1 MGESV
6 FSNAIYLDDVPQEQW
21 KNYIGNGYRS
31 VAYLT
36 DHEKKGQIVL
46 FGFDKAGNRKTF
58 IAPWKS
64 HIHYRVK
71 YDTGRRDIYDNF
83 IETRWFNSSFERKK
97 RLDEIGK
104 SLFIVEC
111 LKPEQEFLQEM
122 FYKDALEPDFNK
134 QDLRIQFIDIETEI
148 SEVFEKPNDARNRIN
163 MITIYDSQTEKYYT
177 WSLEHAEID
186 FKEEPL
192 CKYPKSKFVFYEF
205 NNNEE
210 KLLEHFLDWV
220 ESNYP
225 DVSMGWNTKAYDWP
239 YIVRRIE
246 NVLGK
251 NAAARLSPVGRYRIK
266 EINHDNERADV
277 GAEIEVDIAGL
288 FIADGLVLY
297 RDKFHLAGGPLDG
310 GHGLSNVGEHE
321 GLGKKIQ
328 YEGTLKDLYI
338 KDYQKFYE
346 YNVRDVDLVVKIEE
360 KCKMIALSRMVAGSG
375 LCNYDT
381 IYSSISYLIGSVTQ
395 YARLFMNRTFQSYL
409 NEKKEREAYE
419 GAYVFEP
426 IPGVYDG
433 GIACVDFNS
442 LYPSSIRVMNL
453 SPETYVG
460 KLSLIDNFDKLG
472 AGWRIAFN
480 SEPPIDLND
489 PAVEELW
496 FYPNGDAKRRKKV
509 KKAEIMK
516 LLETKC
522 IFTRNNTLFLKH
534 SVKQGVVSGWCKH
547 FYNLRKST
555 KNKMQALDLALYNN
569 EIPEDKIAETKVEIQ
584 NLDAKQMAYKLAIN
598 SIYGIL
604 GTNHSPL
611 YIVELAQ
618 TVTRLGKF
626 CNISASKFIA
636 KTFKERYGAPDNY
649 ITAVSG
655 DTDSQ
660 FVNISCMAKHLL
672 DKGIGNGSDLSKWS
686 DDDKLKLWK
695 FVDGF
700 VENEVN
706 PYVQNLVKDYCYTEH
721 PEVLRYSLEYVSS
734 GGIYEAKKHYATR
747 KIIAEGPE
755 LVDKIKW
762 SGIELKKASVPAK
775 VKNVL
780 KDIYEG
786 ILLHEWS
793 EKNFI
798 EYVNDVW
805 SDFKKMTIDEISFW
819 KGYSSAREAIG
830 FLQMQKGSTAVASAS
845 TYYNQIINKLGL
857 GKKYDQILLGQK
869 VRFCYVK
876 PTNAYRISYIAFPD
890 GQWPKEFDKIFE
902 IDYEVM
908 FEKLITG
915 SLKGF
920 FSATKFSKVDP
931 SKQVAFDIFE
941 L

>member
-1 MGESV
+1 MSESI
-6 FSNAIYLDDVPQEQW
+6 FSNAIYLDEVPHDQW
-21 KNYIGNGYRS
+21 KNYFGNGYRS

-36 DHEKKGQIVL
+36 DHEKKGQIVF
-46 FGFDKAGNRKTF
+46 FGFDLVGNRKTY
-58 IAPWKS
+58 IISWKS
-64 HIHYRVK
+64 WIKYRVK
-71 YDTGRRDIYDNF
+71 YETPEKDIYENYV
-83 IETRWFNSSFERKK
+83 ETKWFNSSFDRKK
-97 RLDEIGK
+97 RLDDIGS
-104 SLFIVEC
+104 SLHIVEC
-111 LKPEQEFLQEM
+111 MRPEQEFLQEA
-122 FYKDALEPDFNK
+122 FYKVALDEDFNK
-134 QDLRIQFIDIETEI
+134 QELRVQFIDIETEI
-148 SEVFEKPNDARNRIN
+148 SEVFEKPADARNRIN
-163 MITIYDSQTEKYYT
+163 MITIYDSETKKYYT

-192 CKYPKSKFVFYEF
+192 CNYPKDKFVFYEF
-205 NNNEE
+205 HDNEE
-210 KLLEHFLDWV
+210 KLLEHFLDWI
-220 ESNYP
+220 EGNYP
-225 DVSMGWNTKAYDWP
+225 DVSMGWNIKGYDWP

-251 NAAARLSPVGRYRIK
+251 GAAARLSPVGKYRIK

-360 KCKMIALSRMVAGSG
+360 KCKMIALSRMVAGAG

-395 YARLFMNRTFQSYL
+395 FARLEMGRIFQSYL
-409 NEKKEREAYE
+409 NIKKERESYE

-442 LYPSSIRVMNL
+442 LYPSSIRSLNL

-460 KLSLIDNFDKLG
+460 KVSRIMDIDKLG
-472 AGWRIAFN
+472 GAWRIAFN
-480 SEPPIDLND
+480 SEESIDLSD
-489 PAVEELW
+489 PTIDELW
-496 FYPNGDAKRRKKV
+496 FYPQGDIKKRKKI
-509 KKAEIMK
+509 KKQA
-516 LLETKC
+516 LLDLLKTKC
-522 IFTRNNTLFLKH
+522 IFSRNNTLFLKH

-555 KNKMQALDLALYNN
+555 KKKMQALDLAIYKG
-569 EIPEDKIAETKVEIQ
+569 EIPKEKIAETKVEIQ

-618 TVTRLGKF
+618 SITRHGKF

-636 KTFKERYGAPDNY
+636 KTFKERYGVDDNY
-649 ITAVSG
+649 ISAISG

-660 FVNISCMAKHLL
+660 FVNISCIAKHLL
-672 DKGIGNGSDLSKWS
+672 DEGVGNGRDISKWN

-695 FVDGF
+695 FVNNF
-700 VENEVN
+700 VEDEVN
-706 PYVQNLVKDYCYTEH
+706 PYVQNLVSSYCHTEH

-734 GGIYEAKKHYATR
+734 QGIYEAKKHYATR
-747 KIIAEGPE
+747 KVIAEGPE
-755 LVDKIKW
+755 LVDKIKF
-762 SGIELKKASVPAK
+762 SGIELKKASVPAR
-775 VKNVL
+775 VKDVL

-786 ILLHEWS
+786 ILLHGWS

-798 EYVNDVW
+798 EYIYTIWD
-805 SDFKKMTIDEISFW
+805 DFKKMSIDEISFW
-819 KGYSSAREAIG
+819 KGYSSAREATG

-845 TYYNQIINKLGL
+845 TYYNQIIKKLGL

-876 PTNAYRISYIAFPD
+876 PTNEYRIPYIAFPD
-890 GQWPKEFDKIFE
+890 GQWPEEFNKIFE

-908 FEKLITG
+908 FDKLVTS

-920 FSATKFSKVDP
+920 MTATKFSKVDP
-931 SKQVAFDIFE
+931 SKQVEFDIFE

>member
-1 MGESV
+1 MSESI
-6 FSNAIYLDDVPQEQW
+6 FSNAIYLDEVPHDQW
-21 KNYIGNGYRS
+21 KNYFGNGYRS

-36 DHEKKGQIVL
+36 DHEKKGQIVF
-46 FGFDKAGNRKTF
+46 FGFDTVGNRKTY
-58 IAPWKS
+58 IIPWKS
-64 HIHYRVK
+64 WIKYRVK
-71 YDTGRRDIYDNF
+71 YETPEKDIYENF
-83 IETRWFNSSFERKK
+83 VETKWYNSSFERKK
-97 RLDEIGK
+97 RLDDIGS
-104 SLFIVEC
+104 SLHIVEC
-111 LKPEQEFLQEM
+111 LRPEQEFLQEA
-122 FYKDALEPDFNK
+122 FYKVALDPDFNK
-134 QDLRIQFIDIETEI
+134 QDLRVQFIDIETEI
-148 SEVFEKPNDARNRIN
+148 SEVFEKPADARNRIN
-163 MITIYDSQTEKYYT
+163 MITIYDSETQKYYT
-177 WSLEHAEID
+177 WSLEHAKID

-192 CKYPKSKFVFYEF
+192 CNYPKSKFVFYEF
-205 NNNEE
+205 HDNEE
-210 KLLEHFLDWV
+210 RLLEHFLDWV
-220 ESNYP
+220 EANYP
-225 DVSMGWNTKAYDWP
+225 DVSMGWNIKGYDWP

-251 NAAARLSPVGRYRIK
+251 GAAARLSPVGKYRIK

-328 YEGTLKDLYI
+328 YKGTLKDLYL

-360 KCKMIALSRMVAGSG
+360 KCKMIALSRMVAGAG

-395 YARLFMNRTFQSYL
+395 FARLFMDRIFQSYL
-409 NEKKEREAYE
+409 NVKKERESYE

-460 KLSLIDNFDKLG
+460 KLSRIMDIDKLG
-472 AGWRIAFN
+472 GAWRVAFN
-480 SEPPIDLND
+480 SEGPIDLND
-489 PAVEELW
+489 PTLDELW
-496 FYPNGDAKRRKKV
+496 FYPQGDIKKRKKV
-509 KKAEIMK
+509 KKEAIMK

-547 FYNLRKST
+547 FYNLRKTT
-555 KNKMQALDLALYNN
+555 KKKMQALDLALYNG
-569 EIPEDKIAETKVEIQ
+569 EIPKDKIAETKVEIQ

-618 TVTRLGKF
+618 TITRLGKF

-636 KTFKERYGAPDNY
+636 KTFKERFGADENY

-660 FVNISCMAKHLL
+660 FVNISCLVQNLL
-672 DKGIGNGSDLSKWS
+672 KQGIGAGRDISKWS

-706 PYVQNLVKDYCYTEH
+706 PYVQNLVKDYCHTEH
-721 PEVLRYSLEYVSS
+721 PEVLRYSLEYVSAC
-734 GGIYEAKKHYATR
+734 GIYEAKKHYATR
-747 KIIAEGPE
+747 KVIAEGPE
-755 LVDKIKW
+755 LIDKIKY
-762 SGIELKKASVPAK
+762 SGIEIKKGSVPQQ
-775 VKNVL
+775 VKDVL
-780 KDIYEG
+780 KDVYEG
-786 ILLHEWS
+786 ILLHSWKETD
-793 EKNFI
+793 FI
-798 EYVNDVW
+798 EYIYKAWDG
-805 SDFKKMTIDEISFW
+805 FKSMSIDEISFW
-819 KGYSSAREAIG
+819 KGYASAREAAG

-845 TYYNQIINKLGL
+845 TYYNQIIKKLGL

-876 PTNAYRISYIAFPD
+876 PTNEYRISYIAFPD
-890 GQWPKEFDKIFE
+890 DQWPEEFNKIFE

-908 FEKLITG
+908 FDKLVTS
-915 SLKGF
+915 SLKGLMT
-920 FSATKFSKVDP
+920 ATKFSKVDP
-931 SKQVAFDIFE
+931 SKQVEFDVSE

>member
-1 MGESV
+1 MSESV
-6 FSNAIYLDDVPQEQW
+6 FSNAIYLDEVPRDQW
-21 KNYIGNGYRS
+21 KNYFGNGYRS

-36 DHEKKGQIVL
+36 DHERKGQIVL
-46 FGFDKAGNRKTF
+46 FGFDPAGNRKTY
-58 IAPWKS
+58 IIPWKS
-64 HIHYRVK
+64 WIKYRVK
-71 YDTGRRDIYDNF
+71 YETAEKDIYENYV
-83 IETRWFNSSFERKK
+83 ETRWFNSSFDRKK
-97 RLDEIGK
+97 RLDEIGN
-104 SLFIVEC
+104 SLHIVEC
-111 LKPEQEFLQEM
+111 LSPEQEFLQEA
-122 FYKDALEPDFNK
+122 FYKVALDPDFNK
-134 QDLRIQFIDIETEI
+134 QELRVQFIDIETEI
-148 SEVFEKPNDARNRIN
+148 SETFMRPNEAGNRIN
-163 MITIYDSQTEKYYT
+163 MITIYDSETKKYYT

-192 CKYPKSKFVFYEF
+192 CNYPKDKFVFYEF
-205 NNNEE
+205 HNSEE
-210 KLLEHFLDWV
+210 RLLEHFVDWI
-220 ESNYP
+220 EANYP
-225 DVSMGWNTKAYDWP
+225 DVSMGWNTKGFDWP

-251 NAAARLSPVGRYRIK
+251 GAAARLSPVGKYRIK

-328 YEGTLKDLYI
+328 YQGTLKDLYL

-360 KCKMIALSRMVAGSG
+360 KCKMIALSRMVAGAG

-395 YARLFMNRTFQSYL
+395 FARLHMDRVFQSYL
-409 NEKKEREAYE
+409 NVKKEREAYE

-442 LYPSSIRVMNL
+442 LYPSSIRAMNL

-460 KLSLIDNFDKLG
+460 KVSKIMDIDKLG
-472 AGWRIAFN
+472 GNWRVAFN
-480 SEPPIDLND
+480 SEEPIDLGD
-489 PAVEELW
+489 PSLKELW
-496 FYPNGDAKRRKKV
+496 FYPVGDIKKRKKIT
-509 KKAEIMK
+509 KDALLK

-547 FYNLRKST
+547 FYALRKST
-555 KNKMQALDLALYNN
+555 KKKMQALDLAIYKK

-618 TVTRLGKF
+618 SITRLGKF
-626 CNISASKFIA
+626 CNISASKYIA
-636 KTFKERYGAPDNY
+636 KTFREKYGAASSY
-649 ITAVSG
+649 ITSVSG

-660 FVNISCMAKHLL
+660 FVNISCVVQHLL
-672 DKGIGNGSDLSKWS
+672 KKGIGSGKDISKWS

-700 VENEVN
+700 VENDVN
-706 PYVQNLVKDYCYTEH
+706 LYVQNLIRDYCHTEH
-721 PEVLRYSLEYVSS
+721 PEVLRYSLEYVSAI
-734 GGIYEAKKHYATR
+734 GVYEAKKHYATR
-747 KIIAEGPE
+747 KVIAEGPE
-755 LVDKIKW
+755 LVDKIKF
-762 SGIELKKASVPAK
+762 SGIELKKASVPQK
-775 VKNVL
+775 VKDIL

-786 ILLHEWS
+786 VLLHGWNES
-793 EKNFI
+793 NFI
-798 EYVNDVW
+798 EYLYNVW
-805 SDFKKMTIDEISFW
+805 DDFKALTIDEISFW
-819 KGYSSAREAIG
+819 KGYSSAREASG

-845 TYYNQIINKLGL
+845 TYYNQIIKKLGL

-876 PTNAYRISYIAFPD
+876 PTNEYRIDYIAFPD
-890 GQWPKEFDKIFE
+890 GQWPEEFNKIFE
-902 IDYEVM
+902 VDYEVM
-908 FEKLITG
+908 FDKLVTS

-920 FSATKFSKVDP
+920 MTATKFSPVDP
-931 SKQVAFDIFE
+931 SKQIAYDVFD

>member
-1 MGESV
+1 MSESI
-6 FSNAIYLDDVPQEQW
+6 FSNAIYLDEVPHDQW
-21 KNYIGNGYRS
+21 KNYFGNGYRS

-36 DHEKKGQIVL
+36 DHEKKGQIVF
-46 FGFDKAGNRKTF
+46 FGFDLVGNRKTY
-58 IAPWKS
+58 IIPWKS
-64 HIHYRVK
+64 WIKYRVK
-71 YDTGRRDIYDNF
+71 YETPEKDIYENYV
-83 IETRWFNSSFERKK
+83 ETKWFNSSFDRKK
-97 RLDEIGK
+97 RLDDIGS
-104 SLFIVEC
+104 SLHIVEC
-111 LKPEQEFLQEM
+111 MRPEQEFLQEA
-122 FYKDALEPDFNK
+122 FYKVALDEDFNK
-134 QDLRIQFIDIETEI
+134 QELRVQFIDIETEI
-148 SEVFEKPNDARNRIN
+148 SEVFEKPADARNRIN
-163 MITIYDSQTEKYYT
+163 MITIYDSETKKYYT

-192 CKYPKSKFVFYEF
+192 CNYPKDKFVFYEF
-205 NNNEE
+205 HDNEE
-210 KLLEHFLDWV
+210 KLLEHFLDWI
-220 ESNYP
+220 EGNYP
-225 DVSMGWNTKAYDWP
+225 DVSMGWNIKGYDWP

-251 NAAARLSPVGRYRIK
+251 GAASRLSPVGKYRIK

-360 KCKMIALSRMVAGSG
+360 KCKMIALSRMVAGAG

-395 YARLFMNRTFQSYL
+395 FARLEMGRIFQSYL
-409 NEKKEREAYE
+409 NIKKERESYE

-442 LYPSSIRVMNL
+442 LYPSSIRSLNL

-460 KLSLIDNFDKLG
+460 KVSRIMDIDKLG
-472 AGWRIAFN
+472 GAWRIAFN
-480 SEPPIDLND
+480 SEESIDLSD
-489 PAVEELW
+489 PTIDELW
-496 FYPNGDAKRRKKV
+496 FYPQGDIKKRKKI
-509 KKAEIMK
+509 KKQA
-516 LLETKC
+516 LLDLLKTKC
-522 IFTRNNTLFLKH
+522 IFSRNNTLFLKH

-555 KNKMQALDLALYNN
+555 KKKMQALDLAIYKG
-569 EIPEDKIAETKVEIQ
+569 EIPKEKIAETKVEIQ

-618 TVTRLGKF
+618 SITRHGKF

-636 KTFKERYGAPDNY
+636 KTFKERYGVDDNY
-649 ITAVSG
+649 ISAISG

-660 FVNISCMAKHLL
+660 FVNISCIAKHLL
-672 DKGIGNGSDLSKWS
+672 DEGVGNGRDISKWN

-695 FVDGF
+695 FVNNF
-700 VENEVN
+700 VEDEVN
-706 PYVQNLVKDYCYTEH
+706 PYVQNLVNSYCHTEH

-734 GGIYEAKKHYATR
+734 QGIYEAKKHYATR
-747 KIIAEGPE
+747 KVIAEGPE
-755 LVDKIKW
+755 LVDKIKF
-762 SGIELKKASVPAK
+762 SGIELKKASVPAR
-775 VKNVL
+775 VKDVL

-786 ILLHEWS
+786 ILLHGWS

-798 EYVNDVW
+798 EYIYIIWD
-805 SDFKKMTIDEISFW
+805 DFKKMSIDEISFW
-819 KGYSSAREAIG
+819 KGYSSAREATG

-845 TYYNQIINKLGL
+845 TYYNQIIKKLGL

-876 PTNAYRISYIAFPD
+876 PTNEYRIPYIAFPD
-890 GQWPKEFDKIFE
+890 GQWPEEFNKIFE

-908 FEKLITG
+908 FDKLVTS

-920 FSATKFSKVDP
+920 MTATKFSKVDP
-931 SKQVAFDIFE
+931 SKQVEFDIFE